1 MCPLTGFFIIRKRKI
16 FYLFKYKYANYI
28 LTFYP
33 YLNIL
38 TLPTENRARHSA
50 SRQSA
55 KPDPGGT
62 RPEQDSRAPN
72 DAKPYTEDAD
82 Q

>member
-1 MCPLTGFFIIRKRKI
+1 MILINPSLI
-16 FYLFKYKYANYI
+16 FYDLNHI
-28 LTFYP
+28 LV
-33 YLNIL
+33 
-38 TLPTENRARHSA
+38 LPTKNRARHSA

-55 KPDPGGT
+55 KPDPSGT

>member
-1 MCPLTGFFIIRKRKI
+1 MS
-16 FYLFKYKYANYI
+16 
-28 LTFYP
+28 
-33 YLNIL
+33 
-38 TLPTENRARHSA
+38 PTKNRARHSA

-55 KPDPGGT
+55 KPDPSGT

>member
-1 MCPLTGFFIIRKRKI
+1 MS
-16 FYLFKYKYANYI
+16 
-28 LTFYP
+28 
-33 YLNIL
+33 
-38 TLPTENRARHSA
+38 PTENRAHHSA

-55 KPDPGGT
+55 KPDPSGT
-62 RPEQDSRAPN
+62 HQEQDSGAPN